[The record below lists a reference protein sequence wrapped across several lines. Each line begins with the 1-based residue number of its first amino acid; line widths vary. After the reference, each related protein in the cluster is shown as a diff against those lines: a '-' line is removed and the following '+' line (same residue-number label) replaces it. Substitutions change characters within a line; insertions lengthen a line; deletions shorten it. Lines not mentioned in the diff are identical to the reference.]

1 MQDTML
7 AHSHP
12 AAAPRSG
19 SYSSALAFAGFLI
32 VSGQGPFDATGNVV
46 QGSIEE
52 ETGRTLENVRLHLQ
66 AAGARL
72 DQVVRCGC
80 FLADM
85 RDFAAFDRVYRTFFR
100 EPFPCRTTV
109 QAGLDG
115 IKVEIDALAYTGS

>member
-1 MQDTML
+1 MR

-19 SYSSALAFAGFLI
+19 SYSSALAFAGFVM
-32 VSGQGPFDATGNVV
+32 VSGQGPFDGTGNVV
-46 QGSIEE
+46 KGSIEA
-52 ETGRTLENVRLHLQ
+52 ETRRALENIRLHLE

-80 FLADM
+80 FLADLS
-85 RDFAAFDRVYRTFFR
+85 DFAAFDQVYRTFFH
-100 EPFPCRTTV
+100 EPLPCRTTV

-115 IKVEIDALAYTGS
+115 IRVEIDALAYTGS

>member
-1 MQDTML
+1 MQDAIR

-12 AAAPRSG
+12 PAAPRGG
-19 SYSSALAFAGFLI
+19 SYSSALAFAGFI
-32 VSGQGPFDATGNVV
+32 MVSGQGPFDATGNVV
-46 QGSIEE
+46 HGSIEE
-52 ETGRTLENVRLHLQ
+52 ETGRTLKNIRLHLQ

-85 RDFAAFDRVYRTFFR
+85 RDYAAFDRVYRTFFR

-109 QAGLDG
+109 QAGLDN
-115 IKVEIDALAYTGS
+115 IEVEIDALAYTAS

>member
-1 MQDTML
+1 MR

-19 SYSSALAFAGFLI
+19 SYSSALAFAGFVM

-46 QGSIEE
+46 KGSIEA
-52 ETGRTLENVRLHLQ
+52 ETRRALENIRLHLE

-80 FLADM
+80 FLADLS
-85 RDFAAFDRVYRTFFR
+85 DFAAFDRVYRTFFH
-100 EPFPCRTTV
+100 EPLPCRTTV

-115 IKVEIDALAYTGS
+115 IRVEIDALAYTGS